1 MNELYDRVC
10 SVIIGG
16 KEFNSP
22 PFSIEFTQ
30 TAKIGTLMACSLKLY
45 NPNNDTIKMFEAK
58 KVGQA
63 KIYPKILIDAGYK
76 EKHGTCTIGEVSDF
90 KVSYGPP
97 DRILEAKIGDIS
109 SKWINGIINQTY
121 NNMTADLI
129 LRSVLGSVGV
139 GFNNI
144 ELGEKKTYKTLTIR
158 KFSDGIRQICKDTK
172 SEFTFKNGLIRITP
186 ITPRLKKAT
195 LISPRTGLIG
205 RPEKIATGYKI
216 KTLFLYDIEI
226 GDYIVLQSEDINSNF
241 KVTQYSKKF
250 SSFGAAGCEFEV
262 KPL

>member
-1 MNELYDRVC
+1 MNELFDRVC

-22 PFSIEFTQ
+22 PFSIEFNQ

-45 NPNNDTIKMFEAK
+45 NPNNDTIRMFEAK
-58 KVGQA
+58 KAGQV

-121 NNMTADLI
+121 NNNLP
-129 LRSVLGSVGV
+129 
-139 GFNNI
+139 
-144 ELGEKKTYKTLTIR
+144 KK
-158 KFSDGIRQICKDTK
+158 
-172 SEFTFKNGLIRITP
+172 
-186 ITPRLKKAT
+186 
-195 LISPRTGLIG
+195 
-205 RPEKIATGYKI
+205 
-216 KTLFLYDIEI
+216 
-226 GDYIVLQSEDINSNF
+226 
-241 KVTQYSKKF
+241 
-250 SSFGAAGCEFEV
+250 
-262 KPL
+262 